1 MKKDVIYLDTEDDIT
16 SIIGKVKDAAAPIVA
31 LVPPKRVGVLQSVVN
46 LKLLNRAAESSK
58 KRIVLITNDSAL
70 VALASGLS
78 IPIAKNLQSKPEVA
92 EIAVLDSDDGD
103 VIDGE
108 DLPVGELEKTIP
120 SKSPADDDTGP
131 SEAVLAAAASG
142 IDAEKTKTKGVK
154 NTGSKIPNF
163 DTFRKK
169 LFIFG
174 GLGVFLIAF
183 LIWAIFFA
191 GQATI
196 AITAR
201 TNSVNISK
209 TLQLRSD
216 TPLDA
221 NQGVLPVV
229 SRQSKKTV
237 SVDFTA
243 TGKKDVGEKATG
255 SVKIRTDA
263 VTILLSGLT
272 VPAGTEVKGSNGLI
286 YVTTAPAVFPKGDD
300 GVFSGVTVGVTA
312 AGSGSQ
318 YNGATGSASTSAAGV
333 SSVAFVTSPSGGTDK
348 TITIVSAEDIE
359 KAKTQLQ
366 SQDAN
371 AVRGDLAKQFT
382 QDDIVI
388 TEAYVVESGAPTS
401 TPAVGQEA
409 TTAKLSAETT
419 YTLLGVKR
427 ADLKAVYDVYLQ
439 AQLKGDTSQK
449 VYRSG
454 DEATQFSVFQKVEG
468 GFSVKAIA
476 DAQVGPNID
485 SGKVAKDSAGK
496 QVGEVKQSLQSIQGV
511 ENVEVELSPFWVTRV
526 PDDANKVKVTFVLKN
541 D

>member
-1 MKKDVIYLDTEDDIT
+1 MKKDVIYIDTEDDIT

-243 TGKKDVGEKATG
+243 TGKKDVGEKAAGTA
-255 SVKIRTDA
+255 R
-263 VTILLSGLT
+263 LSKLT
-272 VPAGTEVKGSNGLI
+272 QEPYKVPAGTQVAHQESGLVFVTAAAVTIPSSQPCFPSFCAQSVNVGIVATESGTKYNG
-286 YVTTAPAVFPKGDD
+286 A
-300 GVFSGVTVGVTA
+300 SGAASSAGVTA
-312 AGSGSQ
+312 TIS
-318 YNGATGSASTSAAGV
+318 GATT
-333 SSVAFVTSPSGGTDK
+333 GGTDK

-485 SGKVAKDSAGK
+485 SQKVAKDSTDK

-511 ENVEVELSPFWVTRV
+511 ENVEVDLSPFWVTRV
-526 PDDANKVKVTFVLKN
+526 PGDANKIKVTFVLKN